1 MPARLHRMKGIFC
14 RIKGAGQ
21 QTRPGMCS
29 RRAGGQQA
37 FARWVA
43 SPPMPA
49 MRARVTMS
57 VCGSSSPRW
66 TGYHGQQASDV
77 CGFGARDAAPPPMP
91 ATVIYI
97 TVDSFP
103 FPVYGS
109 HVPLQASSPFVI
121 AGLLLPFFSLT
132 SGSPLLAVPAENNG
146 HCAQSTRK
154 AFLELAR
161 GIRVFFELQV
171 GKGK

>member
-1 MPARLHRMKGIFC
+1 MKRQEKFQLAGHRGGTVFEQKDAEQTAKLAFC
-14 RIKGAGQ
+14 FCVK
-21 QTRPGMCS
+21 S
-29 RRAGGQQA
+29 
-37 FARWVA
+37 F
-43 SPPMPA
+43 
-49 MRARVTMS
+49 
-57 VCGSSSPRW
+57 
-66 TGYHGQQASDV
+66 
-77 CGFGARDAAPPPMP
+77 
-91 ATVIYI
+91 IYI

-154 AFLELAR
+154 NT
-161 GIRVFFELQV
+161 
-171 GKGK
+171 